1 MKSHFTAKDKP
12 MANKHMNRFSTSV
25 ATTENVN

>member
-1 MKSHFTAKDKP
+1 MKSHFTEEDKLMAK
-12 MANKHMNRFSTSV
+12 KHMNRFSTSV